1 MCSFGITR
9 TWVGAT
15 GRMSSKA
22 TISSSRKTTLAG
34 ISRAKILQNRQ
45 SSAIRP
51 SLPAEKTVGARRQ
64 RTHGRQRPQR
74 LVAMRGVHR
83 DVVIAQ
89 AAHLLRQT
97 PVPDHLQ
104 IAADETSLVGSL
116 LRIRLSL
123 QAMAALAADRV
134 VHREAESRRRR
145 PRPRRVAKDV
155 HARQAGLFS

>member
-1 MCSFGITR
+1 MRFATSIIRTSIGPWPALRSWTEGMCSLGITR

-22 TISSSRKTTLAG
+22 TISSSRKTSLAG

-51 SLPAEKTVGARRQ
+51 SLPAEQTVGARRQ

-74 LVAMRGVHR
+74 LVAMRSVHR

-89 AAHLLRQT
+89 AAHLVWQT

-104 IAADETSLVGSL
+104 IAADETSLVGPSL
-116 LRIRLSL
+116 VIGLEL
-123 QAMAALAADRV
+123 QLV
-134 VHREAESRRRR
+134 T
-145 PRPRRVAKDV
+145 PP
-155 HARQAGLFS
+155 